1 MSLLHIGRLF
11 MGKQRPQCGY
21 AANGVFGLTLLAVDR
36 IGPHQT
42 ESYLLSWNG
51 PEACAFWA
59 SHRFDL
65 VPGAALAVELGAVR
79 VHTVGGKYGGL
90 VAQMVGTVNS
100 MRLLPIKLIGG
111 NGDGDAG
118 SALCCDPEKEA
129 A

>member
-11 MGKQRPQCGY
+11 LGKQRPQCGY
-21 AANGVFGLTLLAVDR
+21 AAGGVFSLTLLTVDR
-36 IGPHQT
+36 IGSHQT
-42 ESYLLSWNG
+42 ESYLLIWTG

-90 VAQMVGTVNS
+90 TAQMVGTVNS
-100 MRLLPIKLIGG
+100 MRLLPVTPT
-111 NGDGDAG
+111 DGDAG

>member
-42 ESYLLSWNG
+42 ESYLLTWCG
-51 PEACAFWA
+51 PEAQAFWA
-59 SHRFDL
+59 AHRMEL

-100 MRLLPIKLIGG
+100 MRLLPVTPT
-111 NGDGDAG
+111 DGDAG